1 MCAESLK
8 EAFFERDSFEVAEAL
23 IGCRLCRKS
32 SDQVIAKY
40 TISEIEVYDGF
51 EDRASHAF
59 KGKTK
64 RNSVMFGPAGR
75 LYVYL
80 CYGKHWML
88 NITTQRDGY
97 PAAILIRALSECE
110 GPGRLTKRLSIDG
123 GFNDLVANN
132 NNSIWFENRASQT
145 VQFKKMPRVGVAY
158 SGPVWSEKP
167 FRYCLDS

>member
-1 MCAESLK
+1 MCVESLK

-23 IGCRLCRKS
+23 IGCRLCRRS
-32 SDQVIAKY
+32 SDQVISKY

-59 KGKTK
+59 RGKTK
-64 RNSVMFGPAGR
+64 RNCVMFGPAGR

-80 CYGKHWML
+80 CYGMHWML
-88 NITTQRDGY
+88 NITTQSDGY

-110 GPGRLTKRLSIDG
+110 GPGRLTKQLSIDG

-132 NNSIWFENRASQT
+132 NNSIWFENRASQK
-145 VQFKKMPRVGVAY
+145 VQLKSMPRVGVAY
-158 SGPVWSEKP
+158 SGPVWSKKP